1 MNKLSSVALSA
12 ALVVA
17 GVGASLSAEAHPFVT
32 VGVGIPS
39 VVVQPFGYAP
49 VYGGPYYYG
58 YRRYW
63 HRDYDRDRDY
73 RFHRRWDRD
82 DRRWDRR

>member
-12 ALVVA
+12 ALVVV

-32 VGVGIPS
+32 VDVGIPA
-39 VVVQPFGYAP
+39 VVVQGYAP
-49 VYGGPYYYG
+49 MYGGPYYYG

>member
-1 MNKLSSVALSA
+1 MNKLSSVVLSA
-12 ALVVA
+12 ALVVV

-32 VGVGIPS
+32 VDVGIPT

-49 VYGGPYYYG
+49 VYRGPYYYANG
-58 YRRYW
+58 RYW
-63 HRDYDRDRDY
+63 RDYDRDRGY

>member
-32 VGVGIPS
+32 VGVGIPT
-39 VVVQPFGYAP
+39 VVVQGYAP
-49 VYGGPYYYG
+49 AYGGSYYYG
-58 YRRYW
+58 YRHYW
-63 HRDYDRDRDY
+63 HDYDRDRDY

>member
-1 MNKLSSVALSA
+1 MNKLSSIALSA
-12 ALVVA
+12 ALVVV
-17 GVGASLSAEAHPFVT
+17 GVGASVSAEAHPFVT
-32 VGVGIPS
+32 VGVGIPT

-49 VYGGPYYYG
+49 VYGGPYYYL

-63 HRDYDRDRDY
+63 HDYDRDRYY

>member
-12 ALVVA
+12 ALVVV

-32 VGVGIPS
+32 VGVGIPT
-39 VVVQPFGYAP
+39 VVVQGYVP